1 MYVGGD
7 DFYAILT
14 DADAKKLRKNFS
26 LYFSDKMYGLHG
38 LGQCARKVNF
48 LGNKVDF
55 LSKIGVIRPSGTNI
69 FR

>member
-14 DADAKKLRKNFS
+14 EPDAKKLKKNFGV
-26 LYFSDKMYGLHG
+26 YFSDKMNGEHG

-55 LSKIGVIRPSGTNI
+55 LSKIGVVRPSGTNI